1 MAYNARNIIVGA
13 AALFFSELDSTE
25 WTGGVPP
32 ALPAPVAGTPYAT
45 TMAATAADWRHAGY
59 TSEGLELAY
68 EPDYTDIEVDQL
80 LDSAKIFKT
89 SMRATIN
96 TTLVEG
102 QLENL
107 LVAWGQPGRTFEEG
121 FTAAELTADPTLAN
135 KFGTGTMAA
144 GDTGIGIAAGGLG
157 DEPTERVM
165 VAVGPAPR
173 NAANE
178 KRERVYYA
186 RRCLSVDSVSV
197 AVRRDEATMFP
208 VSFRLLPDP
217 AFPDAEY
224 GYIRD
229 RVIGTAA

>member
-13 AALFFSELDSTE
+13 AALYLSVAE
-25 WTGGVPP
+25 GGSV
-32 ALPAPVAGTPYAT
+32 ALPAAPTAGLSYT
-45 TMAATAADWRHAGY
+45 TALEGSAAWRHSGY

-68 EPDYTDIEVDQL
+68 EPDWTDIEVDQL

-107 LVAWGQPGRTFEEG
+107 LIAWGQ
-121 FTAAELTADPTLAN
+121 TATTLTSTATETEL
-135 KFGTGTMAA
+135 
-144 GDTGIGIAAGGLG
+144 GIAAGALG
-157 DEPTERVM
+157 DGPVERSL

-173 NAANE
+173 TAGGL
-178 KRERVYYA
+178 KRERLYYA
-186 RRCLSVDSVSV
+186 RRVLSVDSVSV

-208 VSFRLLPDP
+208 VSFRLLPD
-217 AFPDAEY
+217 ASFPGSEY
-224 GYIRD
+224 GLIRD
-229 RVIGTAA
+229 RNV